1 MKEALEALGYEVFPI
16 EGGWAAEKR
25 QGGLV
30 HQVFLSE
37 KGEVRLR
44 KRRFLSEE
52 SHPLALAGV
61 EGMWSRVLES
71 EENFFAVIQPQD
83 LPALVQAFE
92 RLDPGGQGP

>member
-1 MKEALEALGYEVFPI
+1 MKETLEALGYEVFPI

-37 KGEVRLR
+37 GGEVRLR
-44 KRRFLSEE
+44 KKRFLSEE
-52 SHPLALAGV
+52 SRSLSLAGV

-83 LPALVQAFE
+83 LPPLVQAFE

>member
-61 EGMWSRVLES
+61 EGMWSRVLKS
-71 EENFFAVIQPQD
+71 EENFFAVAQPED
-83 LPALVQAFE
+83 LPALILAFE
-92 RLDPGGQGP
+92 RLDPEGKGA

>member
-1 MKEALEALGYEVFPI
+1 MKETLEALGYEVFPI

-37 KGEVRLR
+37 GGEVRLR
-44 KRRFLSEE
+44 KKRFLSEE
-52 SHPLALAGV
+52 SRSLSLAGV

-92 RLDPGGQGP
+92 RLNPDRQM